1 MRLQS
6 RKIAIFVANLYED
19 LEFWY
24 PYLRM
29 KEEGAEVV
37 IIGPQ
42 FDTFTSRYGIPVTT
56 DKPIVLVAAEEF
68 DALIIPG
75 GYSSFHM
82 RRKPEMVE
90 FVRKMNDQEKIIAA
104 ICHAGWVLAS
114 ANIINGKKITSSYPI
129 KYELIS
135 VGAQWIDEE
144 VVQDGNLITSRNDLP
159 KFCQKLIEAL
169 S

>member
-56 DKPIVLVAAEEF
+56 DKSIVLVAAEEF

-82 RRKPEMVE
+82 PRKPEMVE
-90 FVRKMNDQEKIIAA
+90 FVKKMNRKKLSPPFATRDGCWLRLI
-104 ICHAGWVLAS
+104 S
-114 ANIINGKKITSSYPI
+114 STGKK
-129 KYELIS
+129 
-135 VGAQWIDEE
+135 
-144 VVQDGNLITSRNDLP
+144 
-159 KFCQKLIEAL
+159 
-169 S
+169 